1 MVLAFRQVSRP
12 LFGGAFRHKLSREL
26 TPGRLFEKRFG
37 DLGTHMPKEL
47 TRPEFAALQSH
58 PDVSVLIIGGGINGI
73 GLFDELALQGIDVLL
88 VEKSDFC
95 AGTSAAMT
103 RIIHGGLRYLENAEF
118 RLVRESLRE
127 RNRLFRNAPH
137 YVKPMPTT
145 IPIFNW
151 MSGMVAGIRNLLNWP
166 TKPGNRG
173 AILIKTGLTLYDLL
187 AGRKSPLPRHRFR
200 FRRAAL
206 ALRPALNSN
215 VLCTATYYDAK
226 ITYPERLCLELV
238 QDAEAAYS
246 GAKAVNYVRAES
258 AAGGAVTLRDEV
270 TGESCEVRPKVVV
283 NASGAWIDG
292 TNRDIGRA
300 SQFIGGTKG
309 SHIVLDHPELVAATG
324 DDMIYFVN
332 QDGRICIF
340 YVVDGKVIAGATD
353 IPTEDPDAACDEGEV
368 AYLLKSMSQAF
379 PSIRVDR
386 SHVVFRFC
394 GVRPLPRSN
403 ALTPGQISRDH
414 SFPVFPAGNG
424 IDFPIYSLVGGK
436 WTTFRA
442 LAEQVGNEILRV
454 LGRPRVRS
462 SAEIPIG
469 GGKGYPRLPEGTGLP
484 KERLLTLQERY
495 GTGAD
500 RVAAYMQAGPDAPLA
515 SHPGYSRREIEFI
528 AINERVVHL
537 DDLIMRRTLIGIL
550 GELTLPLLEELAAV
564 VAPVLR
570 WPDEKA
576 AAEIDRTVQLFKK
589 VHGVMLAR

>member
-1 MVLAFRQVSRP
+1 M
-12 LFGGAFRHKLSREL
+12 
-26 TPGRLFEKRFG
+26 
-37 DLGTHMPKEL
+37 
-47 TRPEFAALQSH
+47 RPEFVALRNH

-95 AGTSAAMT
+95 SGTSAAMT

-118 RLVRESLRE
+118 RLVRESLKE

-151 MSGMVAGIRNLLNWP
+151 MSGIVPGIRNLLNWP

-173 AILIKTGLTLYDLL
+173 ALLIKTGLTLYDFL

-200 FRRAAL
+200 SGRAAR
-206 ALRPALNSN
+206 ALRPALNPG
-215 VLCTATYYDAK
+215 VICTATYYDAK

-246 GAKAVNYVRAES
+246 QAHAMNYVRAQS
-258 AAGGAVTLRDEV
+258 AKGGAVVLRDEV
-270 TGESCEVRPKVVV
+270 SGETCEVKPKIVV
-283 NASGAWIDG
+283 NAAGAWIDG
-292 TNRDIGRA
+292 ANQAIGRA

-309 SHIVLDHPELVAATG
+309 SHIVLDHPELVNATG

-332 QDGRICIF
+332 RDGRICIF

-353 IPTEDPDAACDEGEV
+353 IPTDDPDAACDEGEV
-368 AYLLKSMSQAF
+368 NYLLNSMSQAF
-379 PSIRVDR
+379 PSIKVDR

-414 SFPVFPAGNG
+414 SFPVLPPGNG

-436 WTTFRA
+436 WTTYRA
-442 LAEQVGNEILRV
+442 LGEQVADEILRV
-454 LGRPRVRS
+454 LGRKRIRS
-462 SAEIPIG
+462 TADVPIG
-469 GGKGYPRLPEGTGLP
+469 GGKGYPRLPQGAGLP
-484 KERLLTLQERY
+484 QERLLTLQERY
-495 GTGAD
+495 GTIAD
-500 RVAAYMQAGPDAPLA
+500 RVTAYMKAGPDAPLA
-515 SHPGYSRREIEFI
+515 HHAGYSRREIEFI
-528 AINERVVHL
+528 ALNERVVHL

-550 GELTLPLLEELAAV
+550 GELNLPLLKELAAV
-564 VAPVLR
+564 VSRVLQ
-570 WPDEKA
+570 WPEQKT
-576 AAEIDRTVQLFKK
+576 AAEIERTVQLFKK
-589 VHGVMLAR
+589 VHGVILAA